1 MNAQN
6 LFLSAPLDG
15 TLLSIESSAD
25 PVFAQ
30 RLVGDG
36 VVIEPSSEVLFA
48 PCDGTISQL
57 HDAGHAVVIKV
68 TDDVELLMHIGID
81 TVTLKGIGF
90 EPQVKIG
97 QTVSQ
102 GQPLIEFSKS
112 YIEEQGL
119 SAQTVVLITSGQTMP
134 ELTYPRQIVANK
146 DELFTLPLT
155 QAKPSTDTV
164 ASTTDTSVSGEV
176 IIKNPQGLHARPAA
190 QLTAV
195 AKHFNSVVTLTI
207 PGTALSS
214 LATSVTGIM
223 GLQTKLNTTL
233 LVTATGADAPAA
245 LTEII
250 AAIEA
255 GLGED
260 VGQTEQADDDEFPEE
275 PPLLSL
281 DDATGNSL
289 KGVKAAPGIA
299 VGTIEYRHKELPSF
313 PEQGININDETAQLN
328 YAVSQAKQS
337 LQQLVEKL
345 AQNKLATQAE
355 VFSAHL
361 ELLEDPA
368 IINTAH
374 ANIQK
379 GLSAAAAWHR
389 AYSAEVKTLAAV
401 ESPLLR
407 ARASDIED
415 VGYRV
420 MCNLLGIDDQTQS
433 VVKNTVLV
441 MKDITP
447 SEVVSLDRKNV
458 VGIITTGGGSTSHAA
473 ILAGS
478 LNIPYLVN
486 VSESITKQA
495 AGTRVILNANK
506 GNVVLNPSDDDVIAF
521 NNLQQAQLDLLAQAK
536 LAANK
541 PAITTDGTVIEV
553 AANVGSVEDAIA
565 AAQAGADG
573 IGLVRSEFLYLDRVS
588 EPSLAEQTEVYHGIL
603 SGIGAHRS
611 CIIRTLD
618 VGGDKPLAYLP
629 MAVEENPFLGERGIR
644 VGLNR
649 PHILRKQVRAIMNA
663 ASAGKPRIMFPMI
676 ASLEEFRAAKQLVLE
691 EQKLAGVAAIEIG
704 IMIEVPSAA
713 LLADQ
718 FAKEVDFF
726 SIGTNDLTQY
736 TLAMDR
742 GHPKLAAQVDA
753 LHPAVLRLIAQTA
766 KASIDQGKWTGI
778 CGSIAS
784 DVSAVP
790 ILIGLGVTELSTSTP
805 MLALVKEKVRTLNL
819 KECQQL
825 AQAALAKAT
834 ASEVRELLG

>member
-36 VVIEPSSEVLFA
+36 VVIEPSGEVLLA

-57 HDAGHAVVIKV
+57 HDAGHAVAIKV

-112 YIEEQGL
+112 YIEDQGL
-119 SAQTVVLITSGQTMP
+119 SAQTVVLITSGQTVP
-134 ELTYPRQIVANK
+134 ALTYPRRMLANK
-146 DELFTLPLT
+146 DELFTLVLGESKRPT
-155 QAKPSTDTV
+155 EPVV
-164 ASTTDTSVSGEV
+164 ATSDNSVSAEV

-195 AKHFNSVVTLTI
+195 AKRFNSVITLAITES
-207 PGTALSS
+207 GLNS

-233 LVTATGADAPAA
+233 VITATGADAQAA
-245 LTEII
+245 LSEVV
-250 AAIEA
+250 AAIES
-255 GLGED
+255 GLGEEISLSSE
-260 VGQTEQADDDEFPEE
+260 VDDDNFPVE
-275 PPLLSL
+275 PPLLTL
-281 DDATGNSL
+281 AGATENRL
-289 KGVKAAPGIA
+289 YGVKAAPGIA
-299 VGTIEYRHKELPSF
+299 VGTLEYRHKELPNY
-313 PEQGININDETAQLN
+313 PEDGISIDDETAQLD
-328 YAVSQAKQS
+328 YAISQAKQA
-337 LQQLVEKL
+337 LNQLIDNL
-345 AQNKLATQAE
+345 TQSKLATQAD
-355 VFSAHL
+355 VFSAHV
-361 ELLEDPA
+361 ELLDDPA
-368 IINTAH
+368 IINA
-374 ANIQK
+374 ARDAIGK
-379 GLSAAAAWHR
+379 GASAAAAWHK
-389 AYSAEVKTLAAV
+389 AYVAEAKALAAV
-401 ESPLLR
+401 ENPLLK
-407 ARASDIED
+407 ARATDIED

-420 MCNLLGIDDQTQS
+420 MCNLLGLEDQTQAMA
-433 VVKNTVLV
+433 KNTVLV
-441 MKDITP
+441 MNDITP
-447 SEVVSLDRKNV
+447 SEVVSLDRENI
-458 VGIITTGGGSTSHAA
+458 VGLITVEGGSTSHAA

-478 LNIPYLVN
+478 LNLPYLVN
-486 VSESITKQA
+486 VSDTITKQA
-495 AGTRVILNANK
+495 MSTRVILNANK
-506 GNVVLNPSDDDVIAF
+506 GTVQLNPSDAEVLEF
-521 NNLQQAQLDLLAQAK
+521 NNLQQLHRDQLAAAK
-536 LAANK
+536 LQANE
-541 PAITTDGTVIEV
+541 PAVTKDGTVIEV
-553 AANVGSVEDAIA
+553 AANVGSVADAVNA
-565 AAQAGADG
+565 AAAGADG

-588 EPSLAEQTEVYHGIL
+588 EPSLAEQTEVYQGIL

-629 MAVEENPFLGERGIR
+629 MASEENPFLGERGIR

-649 PHILRKQVRAIMNA
+649 PHILRKQIRAIMNA

-676 ASLEEFRAAKQLVLE
+676 ASLEEFRAAKQLVIE

-766 KASIDQGKWTGI
+766 KASVEQDKWTGI

-790 ILIGLGVTELSTSTP
+790 ILIGMGVTELSTSIP
-805 MLALVKEKVRTLNL
+805 MLALVKEKIRSLTLTD
-819 KECQQL
+819 CQRL
-825 AQAALAKAT
+825 AQTALAKGT
-834 ASEVRELLG
+834 AAEVRALLQ